1 MKVID
6 SDNVKGIIVA
16 EGSRALC
23 LAVLLPYSKA
33 QIGNVLFD
41 KEEEYSHYRNRLANI
56 FKCDDLRF
64 SAYTPFEY
72 NNKFT
77 AYARSLAEE
86 LAVDEF
92 EEVVLRVKEEI
103 AKEK

>member
-1 MKVID
+1 MREID
-6 SDNVKGIIVA
+6 GDNVKGVIVA
-16 EGSRALC
+16 EGSKELC

-41 KEEEYSHYRNRLANI
+41 KEEEYSKYRARLSDI
-56 FKCDDLRF
+56 FKCADLRF
-64 SAYTPFEY
+64 TAYTPFEY

-92 EEVVLRVKEEI
+92 EEVVLRVKEEVN
-103 AKEK
+103 KEK